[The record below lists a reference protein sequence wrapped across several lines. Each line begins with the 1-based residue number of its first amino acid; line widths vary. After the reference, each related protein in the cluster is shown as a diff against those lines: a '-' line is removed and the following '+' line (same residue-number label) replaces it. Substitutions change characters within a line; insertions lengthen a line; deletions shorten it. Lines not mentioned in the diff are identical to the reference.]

1 MTTRRILLAVATV
14 SAVLLVAIGAGR
26 ASYPTADGERPCP
39 DRVWK
44 SAVQGLTDDATDPF
58 YTCTAQSQQR
68 VFAVAAA
75 LMGLVLISGILAR
88 RD

>member
-1 MTTRRILLAVATV
+1 MRSSRLLAAVAVV
-14 SAVLLVAIGAGR
+14 SLVLLVAIGTSR
-26 ASYPTADGERPCP
+26 ASVNGEPCP

-44 SAVQGLTDDATDPF
+44 SAAQGLTAQPGDPGQP
-58 YTCTAQSQQR
+58 CAAASQER

-75 LMGLVLISGILAR
+75 LMGLVLISGLLSR